1 MYVSNEKEKG
11 CFFVILI
18 SKQPN
23 FVAKKPR
30 HVFGKIECQKYSLVT
45 KRRKQ
50 CNLAEHK
57 QKCYFSKIN
66 KIK

>member
-1 MYVSNEKEKG
+1 MYVSNEKEKS
-11 CFFVILI
+11 FFVILI

-23 FVAKKPR
+23 FVAKKP

-57 QKCYFSKIN
+57 QKRYFSKIN